1 MPPAFRLLEPGK
13 SARAMSAAVA
23 VWDPFPILCGTATCR
38 AITDSGPLFF
48 AGDHLSNVGNRLLY
62 LDFASFMHQIW
73 LGGARKASFKRA
85 DQWEHQ
91 R

>member
-1 MPPAFRLLEPGK
+1 
-13 SARAMSAAVA
+13 MSAAVA